1 VWALLVSALSIQ
13 GYRELGRQLCDS
25 DHTAGGPF
33 PPVEGGQWLYQLS
46 GRSFPTLSAEKNGK
60 DGARG
65 ITETMKM
72 L

>member
-1 VWALLVSALSIQ
+1 
-13 GYRELGRQLCDS
+13 
-25 DHTAGGPF
+25 
-33 PPVEGGQWLYQLS
+33 VEGGQWLYQLS